1 MLILK
6 HTPSPL
12 LADFVELFWLR
23 QNAPKGVV
31 PNKEAILPDGCAHL
45 VINLTEDAVRVFER
59 IDGET
64 VITLSGS
71 IFGGP
76 RSSPYAI
83 LPAASDVIGVLFRPG
98 GAFPFLSIPAEEFR
112 NAQVPIELI
121 FGAPAADIRDQLLS
135 ANTAAKKFALLE
147 CFLLRRLARPF
158 SLHRAVAYAIHA
170 FQRNPSPTI
179 SDVLGEI
186 GLSERRFSRVFSEQV
201 GLTPKLFHRV
211 QRFQRTI
218 SSLPAMSD
226 VDWART
232 AVDAGY
238 YDQAHLI
245 HEFRSFCSITPSVFI
260 ERKIDQ
266 RNHLPLQG

>member
-1 MLILK
+1 
-6 HTPSPL
+6 
-12 LADFVELFWLR
+12 
-23 QNAPKGVV
+23 
-31 PNKEAILPDGCAHL
+31 
-45 VINLTEDAVRVFER
+45 
-59 IDGET
+59 
-64 VITLSGS
+64 
-71 IFGGP
+71 
-76 RSSPYAI
+76 
-83 LPAASDVIGVLFRPG
+83 
-98 GAFPFLSIPAEEFR
+98 
-112 NAQVPIELI
+112 
-121 FGAPAADIRDQLLS
+121 
-135 ANTAAKKFALLE
+135 
-147 CFLLRRLARPF
+147 
-158 SLHRAVAYAIHA
+158 VAYAIHA

>member
-45 VINLTEDAVRVFER
+45 VINLMEDAVRVFER
-59 IDGET
+59 IDGEP

-98 GAFPFLSIPAEEFR
+98 GAFPFLSIPAEEPQMSSVCSSAQAEHFHFYPSRRR
-112 NAQVPIELI
+112 N
-121 FGAPAADIRDQLLS
+121 S
-135 ANTAAKKFALLE
+135 ATHK
-147 CFLLRRLARPF
+147 
-158 SLHRAVAYAIHA
+158 
-170 FQRNPSPTI
+170 
-179 SDVLGEI
+179 
-186 GLSERRFSRVFSEQV
+186 SRS
-201 GLTPKLFHRV
+201 
-211 QRFQRTI
+211 
-218 SSLPAMSD
+218 
-226 VDWART
+226 
-232 AVDAGY
+232 
-238 YDQAHLI
+238 
-245 HEFRSFCSITPSVFI
+245 
-260 ERKIDQ
+260 
-266 RNHLPLQG
+266 N